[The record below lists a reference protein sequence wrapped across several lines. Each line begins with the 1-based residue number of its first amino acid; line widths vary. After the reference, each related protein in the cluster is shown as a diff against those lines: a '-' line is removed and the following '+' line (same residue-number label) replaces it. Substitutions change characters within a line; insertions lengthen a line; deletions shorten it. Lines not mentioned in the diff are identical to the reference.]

1 MKTRV
6 FPSRTRLV
14 QRGKKGETN
23 LYYVVG
29 RNIPDDGETGINT
42 RKSIFSIR
50 AYSKEQA
57 ESIVGD
63 GGGEWEG
70 YDE

>member
-6 FPSRTRLV
+6 FPSRTRLIE
-14 QRGKKGETN
+14 RGKKGETN

-29 RNIPDDGETGINT
+29 RNIPDEGETGINT
-42 RKSIFSIR
+42 KKSIFSVR
-50 AYSKEQA
+50 AYTKEQA
-57 ESIVGD
+57 ETIVAR
-63 GGGEWEG
+63 GGGEWER